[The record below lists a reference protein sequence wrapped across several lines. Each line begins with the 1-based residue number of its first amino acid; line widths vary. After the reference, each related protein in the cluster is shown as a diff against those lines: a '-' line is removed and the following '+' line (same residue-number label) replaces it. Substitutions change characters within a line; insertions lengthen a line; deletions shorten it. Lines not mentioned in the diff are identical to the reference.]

1 MVQLAMLV
9 RSTIII
15 KGHLCIF
22 GKVDSSLAILAVHW
36 FAKMR
41 VRPGKNDTTTAGSN
55 TANRNSRNQKRIS
68 FQGKACLRQG
78 CTRSQNKVYLQHN
91 RSPDPP
97 RIQAAECGISLIR
110 SALTGKHFQGK
121 EHWRRSEGN
130 G

>member
-55 TANRNSRNQKRIS
+55 TANRNSRNQKKDKLS
-68 FQGKACLRQG
+68 GEGL
-78 CTRSQNKVYLQHN
+78 
-91 RSPDPP
+91 P
-97 RIQAAECGISLIR
+97 QAGLHTIP
-110 SALTGKHFQGK
+110 K
-121 EHWRRSEGN
+121 
-130 G
+130 